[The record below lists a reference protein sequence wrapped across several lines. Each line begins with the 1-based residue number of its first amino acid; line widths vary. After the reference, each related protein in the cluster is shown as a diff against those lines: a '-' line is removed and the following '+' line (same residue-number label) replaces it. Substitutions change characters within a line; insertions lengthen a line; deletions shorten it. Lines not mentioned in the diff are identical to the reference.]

1 MKNTKIKILGIAVG
15 LGLMLSAC
23 SSGTYTAPGVDRR
36 QGANVVDISEEEE
49 HELIIIDPGYN
60 RWAVTHARPIG
71 FYSPWYYRQW
81 NQRYVQAWNALANQ
95 AARYAGA
102 DFPFENQIN
111 YDLTT
116 DYGVELDYELFTYF
130 QYIATR
136 YSGRY
141 GFPRPVAGYLG
152 T

>member
-1 MKNTKIKILGIAVG
+1 MLGIYVG
-15 LGLMLSAC
+15 GWLALTAC
-23 SSGTYTAPGVDRR
+23 TPGAYSSRDTPRR
-36 QGANVVDISEEEE
+36 AETNVVDVAENDEE
-49 HELIIIDPGYN
+49 HELIIMDPGYN
-60 RWAVTHARPIG
+60 RWAVTNAKPIG

-95 AARYAGA
+95 AVRYSGA

-111 YDLTT
+111 YELTT

-130 QYIATR
+130 QYVATR

-141 GFPRPVAGYLG
+141 DFPRPVAGYLG